1 MIAVLR
7 VLHFTGLPQLLVKSS
22 LGGWQLTEHP
32 FDSKETKPQCCLLMP
47 PFWVGRKTFPSVW
60 LGVAL
65 LSNAHAVTANLRCG
79 VGIAYP

>member
-7 VLHFTGLPQLLVKSS
+7 VLHFTGLPWLLVKSS

-32 FDSKETKPQCCLLMP
+32 FYSKETEPQCCLLTP
-47 PFWVGRKTFPSVW
+47 PFWVGRKTRPSVW

-65 LSNAHAVTANLRCG
+65 LSNAPAVTANRRCG
-79 VGIAYP
+79 VRIAYP